1 LFNQGEKTYWEGLP
15 TLERPRPAS
24 VPKFEY
30 EPGAAERE
38 AQEILRRAKDEA
50 GSILKEA
57 QNLASNAKSQAQI
70 EADQLKS
77 DARERGAV
85 EGYDRARQEIRD
97 QLISEWT
104 ENRDALRADVQLVID
119 TLTSQRQALW
129 EQTEQDVI
137 AFVLEMAKRVVK
149 VEIQQNPK
157 VVGEMIR
164 HALRRVADKDNIRI
178 RVSPDELQAIRSDRK
193 ELLLVLD
200 GARQLEIVD
209 DRRIGR
215 GGCVIETSAGTVD
228 ARVETQFGQIADK
241 LGIASMVGDES
252 E

>member
-97 QLISEWT
+97 QLISEC
-104 ENRDALRADVQLVID
+104 
-119 TLTSQRQALW
+119 QALW